1 MDQALLKY
9 SHHIHYARKNDPL
22 WSLFCDNLLMNL
34 QLMKKKHKFS
44 IPTFPV
50 EIISNIFKFF
60 DANSLCRIS
69 MTSSI
74 FCKYSSE
81 RELWANLLFREF
93 NIKVEENDVKILKVM
108 YKTNKELFDKVV
120 NDSLMGVK
128 YLKPINLNISLSLIV
143 NFSFKKNLN

>member
-22 WSLFCDNLLMNL
+22 WSMFCDNLLMNL

-44 IPTFPV
+44 LAIFPV
-50 EIISNIFKFF
+50 EIISNILKFF
-60 DANSLCRIS
+60 DANSLCKIS

-81 RELWANLLFREF
+81 RELWASLLFRVF
-93 NIKVEENDVKILKVM
+93 NIKVVLNDVKILKVM
-108 YKTNKELFDKVV
+108 YKTNTELFNKIV

-128 YLKPINLNISLSLIV
+128 YHKPINLNISSSLNAIFSNK
-143 NFSFKKNLN
+143 NF